1 MTALLI
7 TPDYVSHYLPLA
19 AVGGALRDAGCE
31 VVVATGSGLRE
42 RVLADGFTH
51 IELRLGKGS
60 NARPETHGDDPG
72 RQDFLT
78 ATHAGMVATLEH
90 QARRRLRDLF
100 WEPQLVTARLAEIV
114 ADVRPEHVLSDQ
126 LAFGASLA
134 LRAIGVPHTAFLPG
148 HPCQLPLPGMPFGY
162 PARRPAGFG
171 EEPELAELRALC
183 SRAARAFTRRFN
195 ETLRELAPHQRPVDN
210 AFATVAPRGTL
221 VNYPRA
227 LAGAGTRRRV
237 TLLGSCVRDEP
248 GDPELDALEQLDDR
262 PRAYVALGS
271 FLSARSDVLRT
282 ITDALRVAG
291 LDAVVASGVT
301 APDDLGPLPDGW
313 IVRPYLPQVA
323 ALRACDLVICHAGN
337 NTVMEALTA
346 GLPVVALPFST
357 DQFAVAADL
366 VSAGLGAALDPNRAT
381 TDTLVAAVRRT
392 LQPATRE
399 RASAIGRELQRSP
412 GPLRAAQLLL
422 RSGTRRAVTTSLGG
436 ART

>member
-1 MTALLI
+1 MTALLV
-7 TPDYVSHYLPLA
+7 TPDYLSHYLPLA
-19 AVGGALRDAGCE
+19 AVGGALRDVGCD

-42 RVLADGFTH
+42 RVLDDGFAH
-51 IELRLGKGS
+51 IELRLGAGS

-78 ATHAGMVATLEH
+78 ATYGGMVATLEH

-100 WEPQLVTARLAEIV
+100 WEPELVTARLAEIV
-114 ADVRPEHVLSDQ
+114 DDVRPEHVLSDQ

-134 LRAIGVPHTAFLPG
+134 LRAIGVPYTAFLPG
-148 HPCQLPLPGMPFGY
+148 HPCQLPLAGMPFGY

-171 EEPELAELRALC
+171 EEPELVELRALC
-183 SRAARAFTRRFN
+183 GRAAQAFARRFN
-195 ETLRELAPHQRPVDN
+195 KTLRELAPHEQPVED
-210 AFATVAPRGTL
+210 AFAAIAPRGTL

-227 LAGAGTRRRV
+227 LTSGNAGRGV
-237 TLLGSCVRDEP
+237 TLVGSCVRDEP
-248 GDPELDALEQLDDR
+248 GDAELDALAQLDGR

-301 APDDLGPLPDGW
+301 ARDDLGPLPDGW

-323 ALRACDLVICHAGN
+323 ALRVCDLVICHAGN

-366 VSAGLGAALDPNRAT
+366 VSAGVGVALDPNRAT

-392 LQPATRE
+392 LQPETRQ
-399 RASAIGRELQRSP
+399 RASAIGRKLQRSP
-412 GPLRAAQLLL
+412 GPLQAARLLL
-422 RSGTRRAVTTSLGG
+422 RSGARRPLTTSPGR
-436 ART
+436 ARR